1 MKSLF
6 LKLSLLAIVTLS
18 PKFTL
23 SAQDKSV
30 DTTSYQIKLQ
40 FVYNQITLF
49 DVNNIEDSLILK
61 KGEPLI
67 NKDKFINYFAKYRN
81 TIYEHIN
88 IELRGN
94 SKVQQIGTLLRFQG
108 KDKDQRD
115 ALDATRYWKNNVY
128 LETEAETEIYINGK
142 YISNGSSF
150 VNVRPYDKVT
160 VKNKLHNEIKEV
172 KLKEKYKSLFET
184 QTVNFSTLRSN
195 YWKKAWF
202 PGLYQIEKREY
213 GKSALYF
220 SAISFGLYYT
230 ISNLSQYR
238 NYHNKFNSSA
248 SLYNITT
255 NPITIL
261 ELRDQTFAYQD
272 KSNSYL
278 KKTYTGFLSTLLFY
292 GFTLWESSRS
302 PKGGFFKALTINP
315 YTDSFDDAKVA
326 GIHIDYRLNGN

>member
-184 QTVNFSTLRSN
+184 QTVNFLTLRSN
-195 YWKKAWF
+195 YW
-202 PGLYQIEKREY
+202 
-213 GKSALYF
+213 
-220 SAISFGLYYT
+220 
-230 ISNLSQYR
+230 
-238 NYHNKFNSSA
+238 
-248 SLYNITT
+248 
-255 NPITIL
+255 
-261 ELRDQTFAYQD
+261 
-272 KSNSYL
+272 
-278 KKTYTGFLSTLLFY
+278 
-292 GFTLWESSRS
+292 
-302 PKGGFFKALTINP
+302 
-315 YTDSFDDAKVA
+315 
-326 GIHIDYRLNGN
+326 